1 MREDKIDMDVRVVMK
16 KDNKTQHFDMDS
28 DIVTI
33 GRSSEN
39 DIQINDKYISREHL
53 RIRRK
58 GDRYFVKD
66 LGSENGTFV
75 NGIQIPL
82 GVNIEVAKGTAII
95 TGMSVICLG
104 EGDSGNAFTFLE
116 SINPGEQKRDE
127 TGTIILS
134 EKIHSE

>member
-1 MREDKIDMDVRVVMK
+1 MDISVVMK
-16 KDNKTQHFDMDS
+16 EENKTQHYAIDS
-28 DIVTI
+28 DTVTI

-39 DIQINDKYISREHL
+39 DIQISDKYISREHV
-53 RIRRK
+53 RIRQK
-58 GDRYFVKD
+58 GDKYFVKD

-104 EGDSGNAFTFLE
+104 EGDSGNVFTFLE

-127 TGTIILS
+127 TGTIILNEVIRS
-134 EKIHSE
+134 E

>member
-1 MREDKIDMDVRVVMK
+1 MDVSVVNK
-16 KDNKTQHFDMDS
+16 KDVKTQHYNIDS
-28 DIVTI
+28 NIVTI

-39 DIQINDKYISREHL
+39 DIQLSDKFVSREHL
-53 RIRRK
+53 RIRQK
-58 GDRYFVKD
+58 GDKYFVRD

-104 EGDSGNAFTFLE
+104 GGDSGNAFAFLE
-116 SINPGEQKRDE
+116 SIGPGEQRRDE

-134 EKIHSE
+134 DTIHSE

>member
-1 MREDKIDMDVRVVMK
+1 MDVSVVMK
-16 KDNKTQHFDMDS
+16 KENKTQHYSIDS

-39 DIQINDKYISREHL
+39 DIQISDKFISREHL
-53 RIRRK
+53 RIRQK
-58 GDRYFVKD
+58 GDKFFLKD

-104 EGDSGNAFTFLE
+104 EGDSGNAFAFLE
-116 SINPGEQKRDE
+116 SIGPGEQRKDE

-134 EKIHSE
+134 DTIHSE

>member
-1 MREDKIDMDVRVVMK
+1 MNVSIVMK
-16 KDNKTQHFDMDS
+16 KDNKTQHYNIDS

-33 GRSSEN
+33 GRSADN
-39 DIQINDKYISREHL
+39 DIQVSDRYISREHL
-53 RIRRK
+53 RIRQK
-58 GDRYFVKD
+58 GDKFFVRD

-116 SINPGEQKRDE
+116 SIAPGEQRRDE

-134 EKIHSE
+134 DTIHPE

>member
-1 MREDKIDMDVRVVMK
+1 MDVSVVNK
-16 KDNKTQHFDMDS
+16 KDVKTQHYNIDS
-28 DIVTI
+28 NIVTI

-39 DIQINDKYISREHL
+39 DIQLSDKFVSREHL
-53 RIRRK
+53 RIRQK
-58 GDRYFVKD
+58 GDKYFVRD

-104 EGDSGNAFTFLE
+104 GGDSGNAFAFLE
-116 SINPGEQKRDE
+116 SIGPGEQRRDE

-134 EKIHSE
+134 DTIQ

>member
-1 MREDKIDMDVRVVMK
+1 MDVSVIMK
-16 KDNKTQHFDMDS
+16 KDRKAQHYNIDS

-39 DIQINDKYISREHL
+39 DIQISDKYISREHL
-53 RIRRK
+53 RIRQK
-58 GDRYFVKD
+58 GDKFFVRD

-82 GVNIEVAKGTAII
+82 GINIEVAKGTAII
-95 TGMSVICLG
+95 TGMSVIFLG
-104 EGDSGNAFTFLE
+104 EGDSGNVFAFLE
-116 SINPGEQKRDE
+116 SIGPGEQSRDD

-134 EKIHSE
+134 DTLHPE

>member
-1 MREDKIDMDVRVVMK
+1 MNVSVVMK
-16 KDNKTQHFDMDS
+16 EDNKTKGYNIDS

-39 DIQINDKYISREHL
+39 DIQLYDKYISREHL
-53 RIRRK
+53 RIRQK
-58 GDRYFVKD
+58 GDKYFVRD

-75 NGIQIPL
+75 NGIQIPV

-95 TGMSVICLG
+95 VGMSVICLG
-104 EGDSGNAFTFLE
+104 EGDSGNALAFLE
-116 SINPGEQKRDE
+116 SIGPGEERKDE

-134 EKIHSE
+134 DTIRPE

>member
-1 MREDKIDMDVRVVMK
+1 MDVSVIMK
-16 KDNKTQHFDMDS
+16 KDRKAQHYNIDS

-39 DIQINDKYISREHL
+39 DIQISDKYISREHL
-53 RIRRK
+53 RIRQK
-58 GDRYFVKD
+58 GDKFFVRD

-82 GVNIEVAKGTAII
+82 GINIEVAKGTAII
-95 TGMSVICLG
+95 TGMSVIFLG
-104 EGDSGNAFTFLE
+104 EGDSGHVFAFLE
-116 SINPGEQKRDE
+116 SIGPGEQSRDE

-134 EKIHSE
+134 DTLHPE

>member
-1 MREDKIDMDVRVVMK
+1 MDVSVVMK
-16 KDNKTQHFDMDS
+16 KDNKSQRYNVDS

-39 DIQINDKYISREHL
+39 DIQLFDKYISREHL
-53 RIRRK
+53 RIRQK
-58 GDRYFVKD
+58 GDRFFVRD

-95 TGMSVICLG
+95 VGMSIICLG
-104 EGDSGNAFTFLE
+104 EGDSGSAFAFLE
-116 SINPGEQKRDE
+116 SIGPGEQRRDE

-134 EKIHSE
+134 DTIHPE

>member
-1 MREDKIDMDVRVVMK
+1 MDVSVIMK
-16 KDNKTQHFDMDS
+16 KDRKTQHYNIDS

-39 DIQINDKYISREHL
+39 DIQISDKFISREHL
-53 RIRRK
+53 RIRQK
-58 GDRYFVKD
+58 GDKFFVRD

-82 GVNIEVAKGTAII
+82 NVNIEVAKGTAII
-95 TGMSVICLG
+95 TGMSVIFLG
-104 EGDSGNAFTFLE
+104 EGDSGNVFTFLE
-116 SINPGEQKRDE
+116 SIAPGEDKRDE

-134 EKIHSE
+134 DTIHSE

>member
-1 MREDKIDMDVRVVMK
+1 MDVSVVMK
-16 KDNKTQHFDMDS
+16 KDNKAQHYSIDS

-39 DIQINDKYISREHL
+39 DIQISDRFISREHL
-53 RIRRK
+53 RIRQK
-58 GDRYFVKD
+58 GDKYFVRD

-104 EGDSGNAFTFLE
+104 EGDSGNALAFLE
-116 SINPGEQKRDE
+116 SIGPGEERRDE

-134 EKIHSE
+134 DTIRPE

>member
-1 MREDKIDMDVRVVMK
+1 MDVSVVMK
-16 KDNKTQHFDMDS
+16 KDGRPQHYNIDN
-28 DIVTI
+28 DIITI

-39 DIQINDKYISREHL
+39 DIQISDKYISREHL
-53 RIRRK
+53 RIRQK
-58 GDRYFVKD
+58 GDKYFVRD

-104 EGDSGNAFTFLE
+104 EGDSGNVFAFLE
-116 SINPGEQKRDE
+116 SIGPGEQRRDD

-134 EKIHSE
+134 DKIHPE

>member
-1 MREDKIDMDVRVVMK
+1 MDVSVIMK
-16 KDNKTQHFDMDS
+16 KDRKAQHYNIDS

-39 DIQINDKYISREHL
+39 DIQVSDKFISREHL
-53 RIRRK
+53 RIRQK
-58 GDRYFVKD
+58 GDKFFVRD

-82 GVNIEVAKGTAII
+82 NVNIEVAKGTAII
-95 TGMSVICLG
+95 TGMSVIFLG
-104 EGDSGNAFTFLE
+104 EGDSGNVFAFLE
-116 SINPGEQKRDE
+116 SIAPGEDKRDE

-134 EKIHSE
+134 DTIHPE

>member
-1 MREDKIDMDVRVVMK
+1 MDVIVLMK
-16 KDNKTQHFDMDS
+16 KDNKTKQYNIDS
-28 DIVTI
+28 DIVTV

-39 DIQINDKYISREHL
+39 DIQISDEYISREHL
-53 RIRRK
+53 RIRK
-58 GDRYFVKD
+58 QGDKYFVRD

-104 EGDSGNAFTFLE
+104 EGDSGSALAFLE
-116 SINPGEQKRDE
+116 SIGPGEQRNDE

-134 EKIHSE
+134 DTIHSK

>member
-1 MREDKIDMDVRVVMK
+1 MDVSVVMK
-16 KDNKTQHFDMDS
+16 KEKRTQHFDIDS

-33 GRSSEN
+33 GRSPEN
-39 DIQINDKYISREHL
+39 DIQICDKYISREHL
-53 RIRRK
+53 RIRQK
-58 GDRYFVKD
+58 GDRYFVRD
-66 LGSENGTFV
+66 LGSEHGTFV

-104 EGDSGNAFTFLE
+104 EGDSGNVFAFLE
-116 SINPGEQKRDE
+116 SIGPGEQKRDE

-134 EKIHSE
+134 DTIHSE